1 MKPTIKYERVDGWT
15 FCHQVSVTTRPGF
28 LLRFIRVRALVRI
41 FVNQRVQSGQ
51 ETVGWYEIPEY
62 KLLNPRSRLAK
73 QIAEQVRK
81 HAPESGR

>member
-1 MKPTIKYERVDGWT
+1 MKPTIKYERVESTT
-15 FCHQVSVTTRPGF
+15 FRHQVSVTTRPPSIF
-28 LLRFIRVRALVRI
+28 RFIGVRAWVRI

-73 QIAEQVRK
+73 QIAEHVRK